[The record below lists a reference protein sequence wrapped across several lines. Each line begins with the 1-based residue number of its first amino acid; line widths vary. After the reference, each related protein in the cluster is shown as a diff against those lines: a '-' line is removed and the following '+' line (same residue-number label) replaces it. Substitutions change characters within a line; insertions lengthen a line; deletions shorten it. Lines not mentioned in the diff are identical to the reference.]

1 MSSYP
6 LSKRTHPDG
15 TKIWVR
21 YQHEWP
27 SVDISLDASAA
38 KIAIEL
44 EAFKLGLKEE
54 DGGLGKYLHF
64 KNICENFWPS
74 YEWNRWSEW
83 QAKKICETRMTGF
96 TGSASSLKSTIMVLY
111 GLATYISDPENSII
125 AVLTTTKEAAK
136 GRIWLE
142 FNKRYR
148 EVRLRGLTG
157 FKISDR
163 EMYITLSDSANSA
176 KGNSIYLIAAGD
188 KDRDN
193 ALEKLQ
199 GIKSAEGKVII
210 LWDEAQDCSDSVFRA
225 ATNLANNPKFEMK
238 CTGNAAN
245 RLDPHGQFC
254 TPVGGWGSIGVESKE
269 WPIEIEGIK
278 GVCLHLDGYDSPN
291 FDDREDISWTADG
304 TPDFSEYNPEVLDR
318 YLYLKRTD
326 RVKAELEGKGVKDP
340 DFWRQCR
347 GFWPPSDVDV
357 NTIYPQGDLFQY
369 GAMEMGVSWLFPPIS
384 ILSVDPAK
392 GGGDRFVVDHI
403 KWGQGKVDEKDRD
416 YPFLYLQEQYD
427 LKIEGSTDE
436 ESYHMSMVK
445 KVRDLADKLGIPP
458 FNVAVDATSHD
469 AIGSL
474 FHALWSRE
482 ILLVDFN
489 GKPTEKLLMDE
500 LDKEGKPKK
509 CSDYFDRKVSE
520 LWIIGRK
527 FLLKRQLAGLRQ
539 DVAKELSERFYED
552 KGGKKSVETKDDYR
566 DRHKG
571 QSPDLGDTLFIGLF
585 LLRERF
591 GAVPGINKTQRN
603 PWADI
608 FPVNSI
614 DKPKPLEIK
623 TLHTAPQFRTPNE
636 PKGHKGGELYRW
648 LHATHKK

>member
-1 MSSYP
+1 MPSYP
-6 LSKRTHPDG
+6 LSKRTHPYG

-54 DGGLGKYLHF
+54 DGGCGVYQHF
-64 KNICENFWPS
+64 RNICEDFWPS
-74 YEWNRWSEW
+74 FEWHRWSEW
-83 QAKKICETRMTGF
+83 QAKRICETRMTGF
-96 TGSASSLKSTIMVLY
+96 TGAASTAKSTIMVLY
-111 GLATYISDPENSII
+111 ALACYIADPQNTMVMI
-125 AVLTTTKEAAK
+125 LTTSIKDAET
-136 GRIWLE
+136 RIWKE
-142 FNKRYR
+142 FSERYN
-148 EVRLRGLTG
+148 EVRQRGLTG
-157 FKISDR
+157 FRISNHEHVIRLNDINAAR
-163 EMYITLSDSANSA
+163 
-176 KGNSIYLIAAGD
+176 GNSIQLVAAGD

-193 ALEKLQ
+193 ALQKLQ
-199 GIKSAEGKVII
+199 GAKSKDGRVLIEIDEG
-210 LWDEAQDCSDSVFRA
+210 QDVSDSVYRA
-225 ATNLANNPKFEMK
+225 ITNLANNPKLEVK
-238 CTGNAAN
+238 CAGNAAF
-245 RLDPHGQFC
+245 RLDTHGQFC
-254 TPVGGWGSIGVESKE
+254 TPVGGWGTVDENSKE
-269 WPIEIEGIK
+269 WPIEIEGIP
-278 GVCLHLDGYDSPN
+278 GVCLHLDGFDSPN
-291 FDDREDISWTADG
+291 FDDRSDITRNDSGQPIFDNYDPTI
-304 TPDFSEYNPEVLDR
+304 PDR
-318 YLYLKRTD
+318 YPYIKRTD

-369 GAMEMGVSWLFPPIS
+369 GAMEMNVSWLFPPIN

-392 GGGDRFVVDHI
+392 GGGDRFIVDHI
-403 KWGQGKVDEKDRD
+403 KWGQGSVDEKERD
-416 YPFLYLQEQYD
+416 YPFLYLYNQHE

-436 ESYHMSMVK
+436 ESYHLAMVK
-445 KVRDLADKLGIPP
+445 KVMGLANDLGIPP
-458 FNVAVDATSHD
+458 FNVAVDATSLD

-474 FHALWSRE
+474 FHAIWSRE

-500 LDKEGKPKK
+500 LDREGKPKK
-509 CSDYFDRKVSE
+509 CSEFFDRRVSE
-520 LWIIGRK
+520 LWFIGRK
-527 FLLKRQLAGLRQ
+527 FMLKRQIAGLRQ
-539 DVAKELSERFYED
+539 DVAKELSGRQYQD
-552 KGGKKSVETKDDYR
+552 KAGKKVVETKDSYR
-566 DRHKG
+566 ERHKG
-571 QSPDLGDTLFIGLF
+571 ASPDLGDSLMIGLD